1 MQFFFHIMGL
11 LKKQRLYILTAPP
24 GRDKETKRDKVKVYI
39 EYIILYYIQNI
50 YIYIYVYVYVNN
62 RSFGCNITIIHRTMS
77 NNNASK
83 MIMILL

>member
-24 GRDKETKRDKVKVYI
+24 GRDKETKIDKVKVYI
-39 EYIILYYIQNI
+39 EYIILYTEH
-50 YIYIYVYVYVNN
+50 IYIYVYVYVNN
-62 RSFGCNITIIHRTMS
+62 RSFGCNVTIIHKIMS

-83 MIMILL
+83 LIMIV

>member
-1 MQFFFHIMGL
+1 MMGL

-39 EYIILYYIQNI
+39 EYIILYTEHI

-62 RSFGCNITIIHRTMS
+62 RSFGCNITIIHKTMS

-83 MIMILL
+83 MIMVLL